1 MAGKRVSANIPE
13 QTHPEVTNR
22 AAGPEPTGGI
32 CDSGEDTSIE
42 DQRWFED
49 MAILR
54 RAAAELAERRTAAKS
69 SAPWLARDDS
79 FYGFVEALGYS
90 SEEHR
95 NAAIRR
101 LYDNNP
107 ERAASFFNMALRESS
122 PEGRRKLGA
131 ALIGSGL
138 VSDAIKTLIGEG
150 GKDSY
155 SAFSLLFLAA
165 KAGEIQPLVR
175 AIENHPSVELRQ
187 KLIGLLASSGENE
200 SLPSSRRLPVAKTLP
215 WNCV

>member
-1 MAGKRVSANIPE
+1 MAGKRISANVPE

-79 FYGFVEALGYS
+79 FYGFVEAL
-90 SEEHR
+90 
-95 NAAIRR
+95 
-101 LYDNNP
+101 
-107 ERAASFFNMALRESS
+107 
-122 PEGRRKLGA
+122 
-131 ALIGSGL
+131 GL